1 MARGL
6 HNSVVSAVLLCKI
19 HMLWL
24 PVALLAPALA
34 ALGNYIDKHML
45 ASYAKHGGIGA
56 IVIFSSLFASVVIPV
71 SLLFGQGVFAVTSFQ
86 GGVLIVNGCLTV
98 IALLFYLYAIDTEDV
113 LLSIPILQVVPVFA
127 FVLGYLVL
135 GETLSLRQLTGS
147 LIVIA
152 GTVIFS
158 LEIQSWKN
166 IRIKGRSLLLILG
179 ASLPLAVSGVVFKWA
194 ALDIGYWT
202 TQFWE
207 YIGIA
212 IFGLLLFA
220 AVPMYRNSFRSVF
233 KSRFQTAHIL
243 SFILLAEV
251 LMVASD
257 LILNYAFL
265 LAPVALVYVVNSFHP
280 AFVFMYA
287 LIATLTAPHVVHGIT
302 WSAKHIA
309 QRALTVAVMIAGVA
323 MLYL

>member
-1 MARGL
+1 
-6 HNSVVSAVLLCKI
+6 
-19 HMLWL
+19 MLWL
-24 PVALLAPALA
+24 PIALLAPALA

-45 ASYAKHGGIGA
+45 SSYAKHGGIGA

-71 SLLFGQGVFAVTSFQ
+71 SLFFGQGFFAVTSFQ
-86 GGVLIVNGCLTV
+86 GSVLIVNGCLTM

-127 FVLGYLVL
+127 VVLAYLVL
-135 GETLSLRQLTGS
+135 GETLSLRQMTGS

-152 GTVIFS
+152 GTVVFS
-158 LEIQSWKN
+158 LELHSWKN

-179 ASLPLAVSGVVFKWA
+179 ASLPLAISGVVFKWA
-194 ALDIGYWT
+194 AIDLGYWT

-220 AVPMYRNSFRSVF
+220 AVPMYRKSFDSVFRS
-233 KSRFQTAHIL
+233 KFQTAHIL
-243 SFILLAEV
+243 GFILLAEV
-251 LMVASD
+251 LMVGSD
-257 LILNYAFL
+257 LVLNFAFL
-265 LAPVALVYVVNSFHP
+265 LAPVALVYVANSFHP

-287 LIATLTAPHVVHGIT
+287 LIATLVAPHVVHGIM
-302 WSAKHIA
+302 WSRRHLV
-309 QRALTVAVMIAGVA
+309 QRGFTVAIMIAGVVI
-323 MLYL
+323 LYL